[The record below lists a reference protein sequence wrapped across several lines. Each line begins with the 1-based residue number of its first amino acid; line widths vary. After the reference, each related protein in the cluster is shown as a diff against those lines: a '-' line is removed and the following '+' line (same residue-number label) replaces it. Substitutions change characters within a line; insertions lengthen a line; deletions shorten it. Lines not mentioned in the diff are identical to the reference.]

1 MAMFRI
7 DHWAAALPEKT
18 LWEIYYRIKSMRWMD
33 AAELVVREYGAQRQ
47 PGRNSIYEFKCRM
60 REEESAHRMAEVA
73 VAQAEAAALAKGRS
87 LSDEDTEAAYKQ
99 LATELVLRT
108 GSAKD
113 AKPLVEMAAAIA
125 DRRQR
130 DAELALKEKAQATK
144 DEQLKLAREKFEAAE
159 KRLERV
165 AEIAD
170 AARGGK
176 VDPAKVADEIDRIL
190 GRKK

>member
-1 MAMFRI
+1 MQFRV
-7 DHWAAALPEKT
+7 DHWAAGLPEK
-18 LWEIYYRIKSMRWMD
+18 LQWEIYYRIKPLRWHE
-33 AAELVVREYGAQRQ
+33 AAELIAREYALDHE
-47 PGRNSIYEFKCRM
+47 PGRNSIYNFRERM
-60 REEESAHRMAEVA
+60 REAESAHRMAEVA

-130 DAELALKEKAQATK
+130 DAELALKRKAQQTK

-176 VDPAKVADEIDRIL
+176 VDPATVADEIDRIL

>member
-1 MAMFRI
+1 MMFRV

-18 LWEIYYRIKSMRWMD
+18 LWEIYYRIKSMRWID

-47 PGRNSIYEFKCRM
+47 PGRNSIYEFRCRM

-159 KRLERV
+159 RRLNAVQGAVDAPQLSDAER
-165 AEIAD
+165 IAKIKSIF
-170 AARGGK
+170 GM
-176 VDPAKVADEIDRIL
+176 
-190 GRKK
+190 